1 MAYRPHGRA
10 TVNPDSPRA
19 FGRCD
24 RCGFIYNLSSLRF
37 QFDFRGPRLTNL
49 RFLVCQTCYDTPQ
62 PQLKPII
69 LTQDP
74 VPVANPR
81 PEDYN
86 YANTNDIFA
95 ETPNTIDPQT
105 GIPVPQGS
113 DLITEDAKQIEG
125 QPIGPPAGLDPN
137 AVMPLYGTKAYNV
150 LLPVLFI
157 GSDGRR
163 TVTVTCSTPHGLS
176 TGDQVTVEGITNP
189 LAMGFYT
196 VKYVSPTVF
205 SYYTFRVIKSG
216 NMLTDTSRICTALVG
231 LPPKD
236 TEITLLG
243 SDVPT
248 VAIVGWTN
256 NLGESVGWVN
266 NFNQQVGWQSSNL

>member
-10 TVNPDSPRA
+10 TVNPENPRA

-24 RCGFIYNLSSLRF
+24 RCGFIYNLNNLRF

-95 ETPNTIDPQT
+95 ETPTTYDPQT
-105 GIPVPQGS
+105 GIPIPQGS
-113 DLITEDAKQIEG
+113 DLITEDVKQIEG

-137 AVMPLYGTKAYNV
+137 AVMPLFGTKHYNV
-150 LLPVLFI
+150 QLPVLFI
-157 GSDGRR
+157 GSNGRR
-163 TVTVTCSTPHGLS
+163 TVTVTCSAPHGLA

-189 LAMGFYT
+189 LASGFYT
-196 VKYVSPTVF
+196 VTIVSPSVF
-205 SYYTFRVIKSG
+205 SYNTFRVIKTG

-248 VAIVGWTN
+248 LAIVGWTN
-256 NLGESVGWVN
+256 NVGDSVGWVN
-266 NFNQQVGWQSSNL
+266 SSNEPVGWQSSNL

>member
-10 TVNPDSPRA
+10 SVDAENPRA

-24 RCGFIYNLSSLRF
+24 RCGFIYNLGSLRF

-49 RFLVCQTCYDTPQ
+49 RFLVCQTCYDKPQ

-69 LTQDP
+69 LTEDP

-95 ETPNTIDPQT
+95 ETPSTTYQQT

-113 DLITEDAKQIEG
+113 DLITEDDKQIEG

-163 TVTVTCSTPHGLS
+163 TVTVTCSAAHGLVDN
-176 TGDQVTVEGITNP
+176 DQVTVEGISNP
-189 LAMGFYT
+189 LAGGFYSI
-196 VKYVSPTVF
+196 KYVSPTVF

-216 NMLTDTSRICTALVG
+216 NMLTSTSRICTALVG

-236 TEITLLG
+236 TEITLIG
-243 SDVPT
+243 SSLPT
-248 VAIVGWTN
+248 LAIVGWTN
-256 NLGESVGWVN
+256 NTGDPVGWSN
-266 NFNQQVGWQSSNL
+266 SSNQPVGWQSSNL